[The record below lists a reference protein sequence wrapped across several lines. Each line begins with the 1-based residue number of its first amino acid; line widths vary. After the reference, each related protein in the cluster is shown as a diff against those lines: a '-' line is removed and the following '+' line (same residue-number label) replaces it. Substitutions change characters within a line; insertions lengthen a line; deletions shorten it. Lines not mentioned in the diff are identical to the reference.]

1 MDPFFLNEGRAA
13 EVSSGGVPG
22 GALAGALRAQARS
35 RHRGDAGGGQP
46 TPPMV
51 SPVLPAGPQ
60 EGAQWAP
67 SGDRVV

>member
-1 MDPFFLNEGRAA
+1 MEGC
-13 EVSSGGVPG
+13 P

-51 SPVLPAGPQ
+51 SPVQPAGSQ